1 MKYSHIIIILVV
13 FLTSCNE
20 TINNDN
26 FKPSEIKPVYNEK
39 LTLEESGESSINAN
53 HINYS
58 PKVTLNQEDF
68 IIDIIDTNLDLD
80 SHDEQIL
87 IVKNSSNNNSLV
99 RILVAD
105 FDDVL
110 NSYSVSWEGLT
121 GSDNIRSL
129 SISLKDITG
138 DHNLEIVCS
147 GTDLDGKETL
157 NIFRRTPSQGGII
170 IHYTEILNLKVDGN
184 IEIKEEKRT
193 QSYQTG
199 ISDGIS
205 FPVIVT
211 TSDIT
216 SNNILDLIEETYFWI
231 NHEAAY
237 KLISKEKIAGIEIEN
252 SKLRDLYRNGRDYF
266 SSFLNGPWMLS
277 SSDNNLSYT
286 NPIVYFNTDMKQI
299 IFSNDDFLEIYIW
312 ESSNKT
318 LSNTLQ
324 ITCKNELVPFLD
336 VSISV
341 KVLDLNTISINFKDN
356 SIRNN
361 RNSENEVWKGNYFKL
376 NTDVQKDLIA
386 EFRSVSKES
395 QVPLLSGYY
404 KSDTGDEIRFNS
416 PRFTLKSGGTLHTG
430 GFYLFN
436 NGLKIAEFKMLD
448 KNNIVEK
455 TLTYKYDYFE
465 ENNDIEIIR
474 TIILIP
480 GTLTIKGFI
489 PSGENFNRYIQ
500 IEQIESEE

>member
-1 MKYSHIIIILVV
+1 MKYSHIIIIFVV
-13 FLTSCNE
+13 ALTSCGG

-26 FKPSEIKPVYNEK
+26 IKPSEIKPVYNEK
-39 LTLEESGESSINAN
+39 TSLKESGESVISTNNTN
-53 HINYS
+53 HL
-58 PKVTLNQEDF
+58 PKVTLNQDDF
-68 IIDIIDTNLDLD
+68 LIDLIDTNLDLD

-87 IVKNSSNNNSLV
+87 IVKNNSSNNSLV

-121 GSDNIRSL
+121 GSDNIRAL

-170 IHYTEILNLKVDGN
+170 IHYTEILNLKIDGN
-184 IEIKEEKRT
+184 IEIQEEKRT

-211 TSDIT
+211 TSDIN
-216 SNNILDLIEETYFWI
+216 SSNILDLIEETYFWI
-231 NHEAAY
+231 NHEAEY
-237 KLISKEKIAGIEIEN
+237 KLISVDKIPGVEIQN

-266 SSFLNGPWMLS
+266 SSFLNGPWMFS
-277 SSDNNLSYT
+277 SSEDNLSYT
-286 NPIVYFNTDMKQI
+286 NPIVYFNTDMEQI
-299 IFSNDDFLEIYIW
+299 IFSNGDFLEIYIW

-324 ITCKNELVPFLD
+324 INCKNDLVPFLD

-341 KVLDLNTISINFKDN
+341 KVLDLNTISIRFKDN

-361 RNSENEVWKGNYFKL
+361 RNSENEVWKGKYFKL
-376 NTDVQKDLIA
+376 NTDIQKDLIA
-386 EFRSVSKES
+386 DFRSVSKES
-395 QVPLLSGYY
+395 KVPFLSGYY

-416 PRFTLKSGGTLHTG
+416 PHFTLKSGNQEHSG

-436 NGLKIAEFKMLD
+436 NGLQIAEFKMLD
-448 KNNIVEK
+448 KNNLVEN

-465 ENNDIEIIR
+465 EINEIEIIR

-489 PSGENFNRYIQ
+489 PSGEHFNRYIQ
-500 IEQIESEE
+500 IEQIDSEE